1 MKNQR
6 MILSYLLNIFSLVA
20 FSSTSSQSTTTT
32 PPAGTPPLTTTP
44 TSTPTTTPAN
54 NTAGGGGADAVSLS
68 YYMFALTILGA
79 YFIQLLEH

>member
-6 MILSYLLNIFSLVA
+6 MILSSLLNIFSLVV
-20 FSSTSSQSTTTT
+20 FSTSTSSQSTTTAT
-32 PPAGTPPLTTTP
+32 PAGTPSLTNA
-44 TSTPTTTPAN
+44 PTTTPAN
-54 NTAGGGGADAVSLS
+54 NTTGGGGADAVSLS

>member
-1 MKNQR
+1 M
-6 MILSYLLNIFSLVA
+6 
-20 FSSTSSQSTTTT
+20 
-32 PPAGTPPLTTTP
+32 PAGTPSLTNA
-44 TSTPTTTPAN
+44 PTTTPAN